1 MARQIFVNLPVH
13 DLDRSVAFFKNLGF
27 EFDPKFS
34 DEKAA
39 CMIIGEHI
47 FAMLLVDVFF
57 STFTRK
63 EVCDANKHTEVLMC
77 ISCDSRE
84 QVDELVTKAMTAGG
98 TVPRPPEDH
107 GFMYSHGF
115 EDLDG
120 HIWELVWMNPHA
132 DLQQLEEAS

>member
-1 MARQIFVNLPVH
+1 MGSFNPLDHPIVFRLPRRLTPH
-13 DLDRSVAFFKNLGF
+13 SGWL
-27 EFDPKFS
+27 
-34 DEKAA
+34 
-39 CMIIGEHI
+39 EHI
-47 FAMLLVDVFF
+47 PFAMLLVDVFF

-77 ISCDSRE
+77 ISCDSRA
-84 QVDELVTKAMTAGG
+84 QVDELVVKAMAAGG

-120 HIWELVWMNPHA
+120 HIWELAWMNPDA
-132 DLQQLEEAS
+132 DVQQLDEAS